1 MITSYNFTDN
11 PPKITNLVAD
21 NQSLTE
27 TSGSN
32 VVTFTF
38 TTENFNDGD
47 TIWWSN
53 TGTSSSYDFNGSYS
67 GTDGEMYGLLTVNNN
82 TASIS
87 LTVKEDWL
95 TEGTETIVMNGYM
108 ADQDPTLGG
117 QPSISHTVNIG
128 DTAQTFSVQPLNIS
142 GSILSE
148 QCSPGGGNVSIQ
160 VSGGNPPYIFSRSLN
175 GAAYEVIQ
183 FTNGYQYSAYLDP
196 GDWQFKV
203 TDTAYANY
211 NGDEQIKEITS
222 VAVDGIDFTLT
233 NITTN
238 SATISVTGPGAS
250 YSLNFIA
257 PDVNIENIGGG
268 VFKLTNLS
276 AETQYNATIKEERD
290 SSDTVLCSRAV
301 EFNTLSAI
309 DFTLA
314 GGGQECGANSKTYTV
329 SDIEGGNGTNSYEVT
344 WYHQNGSL
352 VSGASG
358 TSATLNAGTYYV
370 KVTDVQDIS
379 NHKTSEEFTVVE
391 KNIPTGVT
399 VNAITKTSTETT
411 ITLTGNATISSA
423 TIGSLPGSVSID
435 SNSQISMTGLS
446 PNTNYSASVYSNEGC
461 SNTFSWKTYAT
472 DPTEITHK
480 WTTIGPCQNTSTL
493 EITSRDTG
501 NQYQY
506 PYNVTIG
513 QQTKTIQNS
522 GESVAFSLNA
532 EASYTYQIE
541 SSNQDG
547 TIRSINAG
555 SPPQSSQVTGYGS
568 MDGSTLNIVVGADA
582 NTDWTLKIYEN
593 GNTTPATTY
602 TGTGNATISPTLQE
616 GTTYTYTIID
626 QYGCNGSPDNNT
638 YSYVATILPSASI
651 SHVAKYDVGCYN
663 DGYFPSTVN
672 EIKIDV
678 GPTTEDYT
686 ILLSYARQII
696 GYGSGENPDIQQAAH
711 SESKTHIFNDFTKN
725 GVKYGDT
732 VIWKVEI
739 FSTEDFSTV
748 YKTVEGS
755 FVNYKYRDPAYG
767 WVSGAGGTVIKPTS
781 HTVIFNPT
789 GVQSGY
795 EHLGYNPYKYP
806 INVKLLQHD
815 NFNNPAN
822 IGGGTNKIERQ
833 NFQVSTP
840 GNYEI
845 NNLIPEALY
854 ELNVTDDAGC
864 FYAIPLGVRKL
875 KYLIDSG
882 ITLSNGTCYGD
893 SGSITVAPIIKYH
906 NHQTTQFQGQ
916 WKIIISEV
924 GSNSIIK
931 EQTTYGTD
939 SLTAS
944 NVEPGTYKVFITAAP
959 NDSVRYDSPV
969 DWTPYLDDAHVYQK
983 EETNLTISPTTQITV
998 TEVIGLDTAEITASG
1013 GTGPLEMSHNT
1024 SITVTRNGNIWNMEG
1039 LTPGT
1044 PYTYTITD
1052 QNNCKGGQDVRGF
1065 TTLTCPDIASS
1076 ASTQTFLPQC
1086 GGESTGRAIITLD
1099 TSSVTGNINYE
1110 VLGGPGA
1117 QNATVTITKS
1127 GQQDTI
1133 EIEDLAPGKYSVRVK
1148 SYEDECMED
1157 VNFEITDVDPFNAQ
1171 ITGVTRDYIYGTFSN
1186 GVLDNITVEVNYIGG
1201 HEMPKFEQTR
1211 AGTWSLG
1218 GFTDGIPIL
1227 VENVGYGIVI
1237 ADGNG
1242 CAIDVGS
1249 RTPRS
1254 TLRFYKTKSF
1264 NKRDDLCTSTSINS
1278 PIYVDWGGSGTPM
1291 INELSGLAMRDHTGK
1306 KYTSSGFIV
1315 ISTSPGDTNNGG
1327 TSDHVYTMD
1336 SAGLLVYDGGLFC
1349 DGIDGNGGNP
1359 DLGNPGD
1366 QDQDPGPTEEDGIDG
1381 AGGQGDPGGG
1391 ELSDNSSGDT
1401 SNNNPSEGGNQNSD
1415 ELDGPPPGG
1424 EGMM

>member
-1 MITSYNFTDN
+1 MITSYIFN
-11 PPKITNLVAD
+11 PPKITNLVAN

-27 TSGSN
+27 TPGSN
-32 VVTFTF
+32 TVTFTF

-47 TIWWSN
+47 TILWSN
-53 TGTSSSYDFNGSYS
+53 TGTSSSYDFNGSYY
-67 GTDGEMYGLLTVNNN
+67 GTDGETYGSLTVNNN
-82 TASIS
+82 TASID

-95 TEGTETIVMNGYM
+95 SEGTETIVMNGYM
-108 ADQDPTLGG
+108 AYQDPTGEE
-117 QPSISHTVNIG
+117 QPIISRTVNIS
-128 DTAQTFSVQPLNIS
+128 DTSGPFSVQPLNIS

-175 GAAYEVIQ
+175 GAAYEEIQ
-183 FTNGYQYSAYLDP
+183 FTNGDQYSAYLDP
-196 GDWQFKV
+196 GDWRFKV

-233 NITTN
+233 DITTN

-309 DFTLA
+309 DFTLV

-370 KVTDVQDIS
+370 KVNDVQDIS
-379 NHKTSEEFTVVE
+379 NYKTSEEFTVVE

-399 VNAITKTSTETT
+399 VNTITKTSTEAT
-411 ITLTGNATISSA
+411 ITLDGNATISSA
-423 TIGSLPGSVSID
+423 TIGSLPGNVSID

-446 PNTNYSASVYSNEGC
+446 PNTSYSASVVSNEGC

-472 DPTEITHK
+472 DPTNITHG
-480 WTTIGPCQNTSTL
+480 WETIGPCKNMSTLTITST
-493 EITSRDTG
+493 DAG

-506 PYNVTIG
+506 PYTVTIG
-513 QQTKTIQNS
+513 QQTRTIQNS
-522 GESVAFSLNA
+522 GGSVTFSLNA
-532 EASYTYQIE
+532 GTSYTYQIE

-555 SPPQSSQVTGYGS
+555 SPPQSSQVTGSGS
-568 MDGSTLNIVVGADA
+568 MDGSTLKIVVGADT
-582 NTDWTLKIYEN
+582 NTAWTLNIYEN
-593 GNTTPATTY
+593 GNTGAATTY
-602 TGTGNATISPTLQE
+602 TGTGDVTVDHTLEE
-616 GTTYTYTIID
+616 GKTYTYTIID
-626 QYGCNGSPDNNT
+626 EYGCNGNHDNNT
-638 YSYVATILPSASI
+638 YSYVARILPSASI
-651 SHVAKYDVGCYN
+651 SHVAKYDVGCY

-672 EIKIDV
+672 EIRIDV

-686 ILLSYARQII
+686 VLLRYARQIT
-696 GYGSGENPDIQQAAH
+696 GYGSGINPNIQQAAH
-711 SESKTHIFNDFTKN
+711 SESKTHIFNDFTGN

-748 YKTVEGS
+748 YKTLEGS
-755 FVNYKYRDPAYG
+755 FVNYKYRDPAHG
-767 WVSGAGGTVIKPTS
+767 WVGGAGGTVIKPTS

-789 GVQSGY
+789 GVQPGY

-822 IGGGTNKIERQ
+822 VGGGTNKIEQQ
-833 NFQVSTP
+833 NFQVSAAQA

-854 ELNVTDDAGC
+854 ELNVTDDAEC
-864 FYAIPLGVRKL
+864 SYVIPLGRRKL
-875 KYLIDSG
+875 RYLIDSG
-882 ITLSNGTCYGD
+882 ITLSNGACYGD
-893 SGSITVAPIIKYH
+893 TGSITVAPIIKYH
-906 NHQTTQFQGQ
+906 NYPDSPFDGQ
-916 WKIIISEV
+916 WKIKISEV
-924 GSNSIIK
+924 GSNSIIE
-931 EQTTYGTD
+931 EQTAYGTAA
-939 SLTAS
+939 LTAL

-959 NDSVRYDSPV
+959 NDSVRYNSPTEW
-969 DWTPYLDDAHVYQK
+969 DQYLDDAIVYQR
-983 EETNLTISPTTQITV
+983 EETITISASTQITV
-998 TEVIGLDTAEITASG
+998 TEVIGLDTATITAEG
-1013 GTGPLEMSHNT
+1013 GTGQLEMSHT
-1024 SITVTRNGNIWNMEG
+1024 PDITVTRNGNTWNMTG
-1039 LTPGT
+1039 LNHGT
-1044 PYTYTITD
+1044 SYEYTIKD
-1052 QNNCKGGQDVRGF
+1052 QNGCGTNNQRGF
-1065 TTLTCPDIASS
+1065 TTLTCPDITSD

-1099 TSSVTGNINYE
+1099 TSSVTGNISYE

-1133 EIEDLAPGKYSVRVK
+1133 KIEDLAPGNYSVRVK
-1148 SYEDECMED
+1148 SYENKCEEF
-1157 VNFEITDVDPFNAQ
+1157 VNFEIADVLPFNAQ

-1186 GVLDNITVEVNYIGG
+1186 GVPDNITAEVNYIDNSYP
-1201 HEMPKFEQTR
+1201 MPDFEITGPSSWR
-1211 AGTWSLG
+1211 IG
-1218 GFTDGIPIL
+1218 GFQTDGSPKLI
-1227 VENVGYGIVI
+1227 ENVGYRIVI

-1254 TLRFYKTKSF
+1254 TLRFYKTQAF
-1264 NKRDDLCTSTSINS
+1264 DKRDDLCSSTSINT

-1291 INELSGLAMRDHTGK
+1291 INELGGLAMRDHTGK
-1306 KYTSSGFIV
+1306 KYTRTSGFIV
-1315 ISTSPGDTNNGG
+1315 ISTAQGYTNNGG
-1327 TSDHVYTMD
+1327 TTDHVYTMD

-1349 DGIDGNGGNP
+1349 DGVDGSDDGSPP
-1359 DLGNPGD
+1359 DLGDPGD
-1366 QDQDPGPTEEDGIDG
+1366 GEPREEDGIDG
-1381 AGGQGDPGGG
+1381 AGGQGDPGNG

-1401 SNNNPSEGGNQNSD
+1401 SNNNPSEGGGNQNSD
-1415 ELDGPPPGG
+1415 DLDSPPPGG
-1424 EGMM
+1424 EEMM